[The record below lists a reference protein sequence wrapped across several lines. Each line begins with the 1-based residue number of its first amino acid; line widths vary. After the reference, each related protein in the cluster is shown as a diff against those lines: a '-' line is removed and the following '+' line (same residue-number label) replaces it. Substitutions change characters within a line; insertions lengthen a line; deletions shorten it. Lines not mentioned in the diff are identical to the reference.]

1 MAIKLYKP
9 TTPARRKTS
18 VLVNP
23 LVSKSGKLLKKLVVI
38 RKKNSGRNNQGKIT
52 VRHKGGGAKRYIRLV
67 DFKMDKYDIPAKIEK
82 IEYDPNRNA
91 NIALVCYRDGERRYI
106 LAGEGMK
113 VDQIIVC
120 SKTKLTLADG
130 NRFPF
135 TLIPTGI
142 PVCNVELKP
151 GQGGKLAR
159 GAGSSITFVGIDGDN
174 AQLKMPSSEIR
185 IVSKDCFATLGS
197 VSNSEF
203 RNIRWGKAGRMR
215 HRGIKPTVRGKVM
228 NPCDH
233 PHGGGEGKHPI
244 GMKHPKTLWGKPA
257 LGVKTRKITKYSNK
271 SIISRRKKRRK

>member
-18 VLVNP
+18 VISNP
-23 LVSKSGKLLKKLVVI
+23 LVSKKIKLPKNLIVI

-67 DFKMDKYDIPAKIEK
+67 DFKMDKFDIPAKVER

-91 NIALVCYRDGERRYI
+91 NIALVCYRDGERRYV
-106 LAGEGMK
+106 LACEGMK
-113 VDQIIVC
+113 PGDHIIS
-120 SKTKLTLADG
+120 SKTKLTLSEG
-130 NRFPF
+130 NRFP
-135 TLIPTGI
+135 LSIIPTGI
-142 PVCNVELKP
+142 AVYNVELKP
-151 GQGGKLAR
+151 GNGGKLAR
-159 GAGSSITFVGIDGDN
+159 SAGNKLTFIGIDGEK
-174 AQLKMPSSEIR
+174 AQLKLPSGEVR
-185 IVSKDCFATLGS
+185 IVSKDCFATIGT
-197 VSNSEF
+197 VSNAEF

-257 LGVKTRKITKYSNK
+257 LGVKTRKNNKYSNK
-271 SIISRRKKRRK
+271 FIISRRKKRK